1 LSVQGQGIL
10 TANTTDVTV
19 SGNITTGGY
28 LLGNGAFLEGITSSN
43 ASSLTEGQLLNSLLP
58 STIGNGSTTF
68 VGNSVDVSGNITT
81 GGYLLGNGAFLEG
94 VASSNASSLTEGQLL
109 NSLLPPTIGNTS
121 TNFVGD
127 GQYLSNVS
135 RGVRSTLIANADLTT
150 VTLVANALQS
160 VTPEAVHVHVNGIQ
174 LAYIDA
180 NVADYTITTTQD
192 LANVTTAFE
201 ITLTDPLSN
210 GDVVDVLVST
220 GASLNES
227 SNGAY
232 YETVYA
238 NSLEVYDVTFGGNA
252 VLSSADTVT
261 FTPGNVHTTVDGTAL
276 TPSYAWTSA
285 NTTGFYLEGANVGVT
300 VEGTQKAHVST
311 DGVRVDGNVV
321 CTGTFVGDGS
331 GLTGISQ
338 PVTLTGVQI
347 TDDTWNAIDDTALT
361 SNVGGYCVL
370 TGSNFA
376 PGSIAVVG
384 GTNASATAYVSSTQL
399 RVHAP
404 AKASGSYTVSVIR
417 SGDGASA
424 SLPSGITYSETIT
437 WITDSQL
444 GNVDAGVSFSIPI
457 QAVSDSTVSY
467 SNVSPLPPSTTL
479 NPTTG
484 ALAGTITGVSDATF
498 SFDIRATDQEYQDA
512 VRSFIM
518 RCIGVYVS
526 QIVGATYH
534 TLALSNLGR
543 LAGWGYNNYGQT
555 GVGNTASVTLPVDIT
570 DKGSLAGRT
579 ITAVACGDYHSAAL
593 TSDGAVSCWGRNDY
607 GQCGQ
612 NHTTTPQLTPVV
624 VGGVLAGKT
633 VTAIACGRNHTL
645 ALAGGVV
652 YAWGENNYG
661 HIGNG
666 TTGNVLTPVA
676 IGGSLNA
683 KTVVQIRGGTS
694 HSMAL
699 ASDGTVHMWGRRGDG
714 QIPGGTSGAQLT
726 PVDVS
731 GYGALIGQTVVD
743 IQSGGYYCLVLCSD
757 SSVISWGYNGNG
769 QVGVGNNANENTP
782 QDITSNGSLVDKT
795 VTKIFIGSG
804 ASAHTSF
811 AIASD
816 GSVHAWGSG
825 GLGTIGDGGGVD
837 RTLPVNISSFGALG
851 GQPISRLGGG
861 DYGVFAM
868 RDDEQ
873 TVTGWGHNAYYNLGD
888 GTNTN
893 RTTPVDVTTN
903 IMAVLDP

>member
-1 LSVQGQGIL
+1 MVLLVRGNLIQSLTNLDAIPDGSVDSPGLKFAYNQQSGLYRTGDSIGLSVEGQGIL

-19 SGNITTGGY
+19 SGNI
-28 LLGNGAFLEGITSSN
+28 
-43 ASSLTEGQLLNSLLP
+43 
-58 STIGNGSTTF
+58 
-68 VGNSVDVSGNITT
+68 T

-180 NVADYTITTTQD
+180 NIADYTITTTQD

-220 GASLNES
+220 GASLNEA

-238 NSLEVYDVTFGGNA
+238 NTLEVYDVTFGGNS
-252 VLSSADTVT
+252 VLSNADIEVV
-261 FTPGNVHTTVDGTAL
+261 FAAGNVQTVDGSAAV
-276 TPSYAWTSA
+276 PSYSWENA

-300 VEGTQKAHVST
+300 VEGTQKAQVST
-311 DGVRVDGNVV
+311 DGVWVDGNVT

-338 PVTLTGVQI
+338 PMTLTSVQI

-370 TGSNFA
+370 TGTNFA

-404 AKASGSYTVSVIR
+404 AKTNGSYTVSVIR

-424 SLPSGITYSETIT
+424 SLPSSITYSEGIT

-444 GNVDAGVSFSIPI
+444 GNVDVGISFAIPI

-467 SNVSPLPPSTTL
+467 SNVSALPPSTTL

-484 ALAGTITGVSDATF
+484 ALAGTITGAGGVTY
-498 SFDIRATDQEYQDA
+498 SFDIRATDQQYQDGI
-512 VRSFIM
+512 RSFIL
-518 RCIGVYVS
+518 RSIGVYVS
-526 QIVGATYH
+526 QIATNNH

-543 LAGWGYNNYGQT
+543 LVGWGYNYYGQT
-555 GVGNTASVTLPVDIT
+555 GVGNTATPVTLPVDIT

-579 ITAVACGDYHSAAL
+579 ITAVSCGSECSAAL
-593 TSDGAVSCWGRNDY
+593 TSDGAVHCWGINSNA
-607 GQCGQ
+607 QCGQ
-612 NHTTTPQLTPVV
+612 NNTTSPQLVPVV
-624 VGGVLAGKT
+624 VGGALVGQA
-633 VTAIACGRNHTL
+633 VTAISCGSNHTL
-645 ALAGGVV
+645 AIAGGVV
-652 YAWGENNYG
+652 YAWGYNG
-661 HIGNG
+661 SGQIGNG
-666 TTGNVLTPVA
+666 GQSNALTPVA
-676 IGGSLNA
+676 ITSGSLSG
-683 KTVVQIRGGTS
+683 KTVAQVRGGLN

-699 ASDGTVHMWGRRGDG
+699 ASDGSVHMWGLRNQG
-714 QIPGGTSGAQLT
+714 QIPGGVSSGFQLT

-731 GYGALIGQTVVD
+731 GFGALTGKTVVD
-743 IQSGGYYCLVLCSD
+743 IQTGEYHCLVLCSD
-757 SSVISWGYNGNG
+757 NSVISWGYNPYG
-769 QVGVGNNANENTP
+769 QVGVGNTTTPQNTP
-782 QDITSNGSLVDKT
+782 QNITNNGSLAGKT
-795 VTKIFIGSG
+795 VSQIFTT
-804 ASAHTSF
+804 ATTSF

-816 GSVHAWGSG
+816 GSIHAWGR
-825 GLGTIGDGGGVD
+825 GLAGAIGDGGVTD
-837 RTLPVNISSFGALG
+837 RTLPVDISSYGALA

-861 DYGVFAM
+861 GYSVFAM
-868 RDDEQ
+868 REQ
-873 TVTGWGHNAYYNLGD
+873 SVTAWGFNTSYQLGD
-888 GTNTN
+888 ATNAQRN
-893 RTTPVDVTTN
+893 TPVDVTTN